1 MRLAG
6 SAIIITGASGG
17 IGSATAR
24 ELVRR
29 GARVVLAA
37 RRADP
42 LHALAAELGEQN
54 ALAYPTDVRDRAQID
69 RLVSATLDAHG
80 RLDAVVNAAGVARGA
95 RVTSDP
101 DAEMQEIVET
111 NLLAMARTTQAAL
124 PALRNSHGVIVNI
137 GSVAGEIGTLGLY
150 SGTKFG
156 VRGLSDSLRRE
167 LRHERI
173 SVVLIEPGFVR
184 TPMTRDVKVPMP
196 GPEVVANAIAT
207 ALVRPRAKVILP
219 WPYIPLVF
227 VSKVPGLMDLAMGRL
242 RGGSRRRS
250 GQPTQSP

>member
-1 MRLAG
+1 VRLAG

-37 RRADP
+37 RHPDP
-42 LHALAAELGEQN
+42 LHALASELGVQN
-54 ALAYPTDVRDRAQID
+54 ALACPTDVRDRSQID
-69 RLVSATLDAHG
+69 RLVDATQRTFG
-80 RLDAVVNAAGVARGA
+80 RIDAVINAAGVSKGA

-111 NLLAMARTTQAAL
+111 NLLAIARTTQAAL
-124 PALRNSHGVIVNI
+124 PALRQARGVIVNI

-167 LRHERI
+167 LRSEHVA
-173 SVVLIEPGFVR
+173 VVLIEPGFVR

-196 GPEVVANAIAT
+196 GPEVVATAIAR
-207 ALVRPRAKVILP
+207 ALVRPRAKVIVP
-219 WPYIPLVF
+219 WPYIPLVYL
-227 VSKVPGLMDLAMGRL
+227 SKAPGLTDLAMGRL
-242 RGGSRRRS
+242 RGGNRRRS
-250 GQPTQSP
+250 GQPSRSP